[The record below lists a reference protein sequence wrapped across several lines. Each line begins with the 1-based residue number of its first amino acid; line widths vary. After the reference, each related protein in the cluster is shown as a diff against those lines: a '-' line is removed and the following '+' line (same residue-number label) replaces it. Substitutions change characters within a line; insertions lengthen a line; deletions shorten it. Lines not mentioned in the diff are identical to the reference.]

1 MSRILLVEDDE
12 LVGTMVRMN
21 LENVGHDLRWCRD
34 GVEGLAAALE
44 TPYDLVLLDIS
55 LPGQDGYAVLQG
67 IRRQGIGTPVLML
80 TARSD
85 VGSKVRALDM
95 GADDYL
101 PKPFDIA
108 EMVARVKALVRR
120 STAERQLPAS
130 RVISFGRYRLDLDSR
145 EAETNEGRVVIGEKD
160 AEILALLVK
169 ADGAVL
175 SRADIIEEVWG
186 LDAFPVERT
195 VDNYLVRLRK
205 LFEPDHRQPRHI
217 LTVRGAGFRF
227 LP

>member
-21 LENVGHDLRWCRD
+21 LENVGHELRWCRD
-34 GVEGLAAALE
+34 GLEAQGAALE
-44 TPYDLVLLDIS
+44 DPYDLVLLDIS
-55 LPGQDGYAVLQG
+55 LPGQDGYAVLRAMRG
-67 IRRQGIGTPVLML
+67 AGVGTPVLML

-85 VGSKVRALDM
+85 VGSKVMALDQ

-101 PKPFDIA
+101 AKPFDIA
-108 EMVARVKALVRR
+108 ELVARVRALVRR

-130 RVISFGRYRLDLDSR
+130 RVISFDRYRLDLDSR
-145 EAETNEGRVVIGEKD
+145 VAETNEGRVVLAEKEAD
-160 AEILALLVK
+160 IMALLVRS
-169 ADGAVL
+169 DGAVL

-205 LFEPDHRQPRHI
+205 LFEPDPRRPRHI

-227 LP
+227 LA

>member
-21 LENVGHDLRWCRD
+21 LENAGHELCWCRD
-34 GVEGLAAALE
+34 GADGLAASLE
-44 TPYDLVLLDIS
+44 SPFDLVLLDIS
-55 LPGQDGYAVLQG
+55 LPKQDGYEVLQG
-67 IRRQGIGTPVLML
+67 LRAHGLGMPVLML

-85 VGSKVRALDM
+85 VGSKVKALEM

-101 PKPFDIA
+101 AKPFDLA
-108 EMVARVKALVRR
+108 ELVARVKALVRR

-130 RVISFGRYRLDLDSR
+130 RVIRFDRYRIDLDSR
-145 EAETNEGRVVIGEKD
+145 EAETNEGLVVLGEKE
-160 AEILALLVK
+160 AEILALLVR
-169 ADGAVL
+169 ADGAIL

-205 LFEPDHRQPRHI
+205 LFEPDPRQPRHI
-217 LTVRGAGFRF
+217 VTVRGAGFRF

>member
-1 MSRILLVEDDE
+1 MSRILLIEDDE

-21 LENVGHDLRWCRD
+21 LENQQHEVRWCRD
-34 GVEGLAAALE
+34 GDEGLQASLE
-44 TPYDLVLLDIS
+44 VPYDLVLLDIS
-55 LPGQDGYAVLQG
+55 LPGKDGYAVLEG
-67 IRRQGIGTPVLML
+67 MRQRGIGTPVLML

-85 VGSKVRALDM
+85 VGSKVRALDA

-101 PKPFDIA
+101 AKPFDIA
-108 EMVARVKALVRR
+108 EMVARVRALVRR

-130 RVISFGRYRLDLDSR
+130 RVISFDRYRIDLDSR
-145 EAETNEGRVVIGEKD
+145 EAETNDGRVVLGEKE
-160 AEILALLVK
+160 AEIMALLVR

-175 SRADIIEEVWG
+175 SRADILEEVWG

-205 LFEPDHRQPRHI
+205 LFEPDPRHPRHI

>member
-12 LVGTMVRMN
+12 LVGTMVSMN
-21 LENVGHDLRWCRD
+21 LEGEGHALRWCRD
-34 GVEGLAAALE
+34 GAAGLAAARE
-44 TPYDLVLLDIS
+44 HPFDLVLLDIS
-55 LPGQDGYAVLQG
+55 LPGMDGFGVLAG
-67 IRRQGIGTPVLML
+67 MRRAGIGTPVLML

-101 PKPFDIA
+101 PKPFDVS
-108 EMVARVKALVRR
+108 ELVARVRALVRR
-120 STAERQLPAS
+120 SRAERELPAD
-130 RVISFGRYRLDLDSR
+130 RVLSFDRYRIDLDSR
-145 EAETNEGRVVIGEKD
+145 EAETNEGRVVLGEKEV
-160 AEILALLVK
+160 AMLALLVR

-195 VDNYLVRLRK
+195 VDNYLLRLRK
-205 LFEPDHRQPRHI
+205 LFEPDPGRPRHL

-227 LP
+227 VP

>member
-21 LENVGHDLRWCRD
+21 LENSGHELRWCRD
-34 GVEGLAAALE
+34 GIEAEAAALDG
-44 TPYDLVLLDIS
+44 PYDLVLLDIS
-55 LPGQDGYAVLQG
+55 LPGQDGYAVL
-67 IRRQGIGTPVLML
+67 RSMRQAGVGTPVLML

-85 VGSKVRALDM
+85 VGSKVMALDQ

-101 PKPFDIA
+101 AKPFDIA
-108 EMVARVKALVRR
+108 ELVARVRALVRR

-130 RVISFGRYRLDLDSR
+130 RVISFDRYRLDLDSR
-145 EAETNEGRVVIGEKD
+145 EAETNEGCVVLAEKE
-160 AEILALLVK
+160 AEIMALLVRS
-169 ADGAVL
+169 DGAVL

-205 LFEPDHRQPRHI
+205 LFEPDPRRPRHI

>member
-1 MSRILLVEDDE
+1 
-12 LVGTMVRMN
+12 
-21 LENVGHDLRWCRD
+21 
-34 GVEGLAAALE
+34 
-44 TPYDLVLLDIS
+44 
-55 LPGQDGYAVLQG
+55 
-67 IRRQGIGTPVLML
+67 ML

-85 VGSKVRALDM
+85 VGSKVRALDA

-101 PKPFDIA
+101 AKPFNVV
-108 EMVARVKALVRR
+108 EMVARVRALVRR
-120 STAERQLPAS
+120 SRAEREVPATQI
-130 RVISFGRYRLDLDSR
+130 VSFGAYRIDLDTR
-145 EAETNEGRVVIGEKD
+145 EAETNSGTVVLGEKEV
-160 AEILALLVK
+160 AMLALLVR

-205 LFEPDHRQPRHI
+205 LFEPDPRSPRHI

-227 LP
+227 VP

>member
-21 LENVGHDLRWCRD
+21 LENHGHDLHWCRD
-34 GVEGLAAALE
+34 GVHGLQVAGE
-44 TPYDLVLLDIS
+44 TPFDLVLLDIS
-55 LPGQDGYAVLQG
+55 LPGNDGYAVLQG
-67 IRRQGIGTPVLML
+67 MRKQGLGTPVLML

-85 VGSKVRALDM
+85 VGSKVKALDM

-101 PKPFDIA
+101 AKPFDIA
-108 EMVARVKALVRR
+108 ELVARVRALVRR
-120 STAERQLPAS
+120 SIAERQLPAS
-130 RVISFGRYRLDLDSR
+130 RVIRFDRYRIDLDSR
-145 EAETNEGRVVIGEKD
+145 EAETNEGRVVVGEKE
-160 AEILALLVK
+160 AEILALLVR

-205 LFEPDHRQPRHI
+205 LFEPDPRQPRHI
-217 LTVRGAGFRF
+217 LTVRGTGFRF

>member
-21 LENVGHDLRWCRD
+21 LENAECSVLWCRD
-34 GVEGLAAALE
+34 GAEGLAAARAE
-44 TPYDLVLLDIS
+44 PFDLVLLDIS
-55 LPGQDGYAVLQG
+55 LPSLDGYGVLTSM
-67 IRRQGIGTPVLML
+67 RRAGVGTPVLML

-101 PKPFDIA
+101 AKPFDVA
-108 EMVARVKALVRR
+108 ELVARARALVRR
-120 STAERQLPAS
+120 STAERQLPSS
-130 RVISFGRYRLDLDSR
+130 RVISFDRYRVDLESR
-145 EAETNEGRVVIGEKD
+145 EAETNEGRVVLAEKE
-160 AEILALLVK
+160 AEILALLVR

-205 LFEPDHRQPRHI
+205 LFEPDPRNPRHI

>member
-12 LVGTMVRMN
+12 LVGTMVCMN
-21 LENVGHDLRWCRD
+21 LENQGHELRWCRD
-34 GVEGLAAALE
+34 GVQGLEAATE
-44 TPYDLVLLDIS
+44 TPFDLVLLDIS
-55 LPGQDGYAVLQG
+55 LPGSDGFAVLQG
-67 IRRQGIGTPVLML
+67 MRKRGVGTPVLMV

-85 VGSKVRALDM
+85 VGSKVKALDM

-101 PKPFDIA
+101 AKPFDIA
-108 EMVARVKALVRR
+108 ELVARVRALVRR
-120 STAERQLPAS
+120 STAERQVPAS
-130 RVISFGRYRLDLDSR
+130 RVLRFDRYRIDLDSR
-145 EAETNEGRVVIGEKD
+145 EAETNEGLVVVGEKE
-160 AEILALLVK
+160 AEILALLVR

-205 LFEPDHRQPRHI
+205 LFEPDPRQPRHI

-227 LP
+227 IA

>member
-21 LENVGHDLRWCRD
+21 LENHGHELHWCRD
-34 GVEGLAAALE
+34 GGHGLEAAAE
-44 TPYDLVLLDIS
+44 TPFDLVLLDIS
-55 LPGQDGYAVLQG
+55 LPGSDGYAVLQG
-67 IRRQGIGTPVLML
+67 MRKQGIGTPVLML

-85 VGSKVRALDM
+85 VSSKVKALNL

-101 PKPFDIA
+101 AKPFDIA
-108 EMVARVKALVRR
+108 ELVARVRALVRR

-130 RVISFGRYRLDLDSR
+130 RLIRFGRYRIDLDSR
-145 EAETNEGRVVIGEKD
+145 EAETNEGRVVVGEKE
-160 AEILALLVK
+160 AEILALLMR

-186 LDAFPVERT
+186 LDVFPVERT

-205 LFEPDHRQPRHI
+205 LFEPDPRHPRHI

-227 LP
+227 IP

>member
-12 LVGTMVRMN
+12 LVGTMVSMN
-21 LENVGHDLRWCRD
+21 LENAGHELRWCRD
-34 GVEGLAAALE
+34 GRSGLQAATEA
-44 TPYDLVLLDIS
+44 PYDLVLLDIS
-55 LPGQDGYAVLQG
+55 LPGEDGYGILQG
-67 IRRQGIGTPVLML
+67 MRAQGVGTPVLML

-85 VGSKVRALDM
+85 IGSKVRALDM

-101 PKPFDIA
+101 AKPFDIA
-108 EMVARVKALVRR
+108 ELVARVRALVRR

-130 RVISFGRYRLDLDSR
+130 RVIHFGRYRLDLDSR
-145 EAETNEGRVVIGEKD
+145 EADTNDGPVVVGEKE
-160 AEILALLVK
+160 AEILALLVR
-169 ADGAVL
+169 ADGGVL

-205 LFEPDHRQPRHI
+205 LFEPDPRRPRHI
-217 LTVRGAGFRF
+217 VTVRGAGFRF
-227 LP
+227 IP

>member
-21 LENVGHDLRWCRD
+21 LENADFDVRWSRD
-34 GVEGLAAALE
+34 GGEGLALARAE
-44 TPYDLVLLDIS
+44 PFDLVLLDIS
-55 LPGQDGYAVLQG
+55 LPTIDGYTVLRSLRKAG
-67 IRRQGIGTPVLML
+67 LGTPVLML

-85 VGSKVRALDM
+85 VGSKVQALDM

-101 PKPFDIA
+101 AKPFDVA
-108 EMVARVKALVRR
+108 EMVARVRALVRR
-120 STAERQLPAS
+120 STAERQLPSS
-130 RVISFGRYRLDLDSR
+130 RIVNFGPYRLDLESR
-145 EAETNEGRVVIGEKD
+145 QAETNEGAVVLGEKE
-160 AEILALLVK
+160 AEIVALLVK

-195 VDNYLVRLRK
+195 VDNYIVRLRK
-205 LFEPDHRQPRHI
+205 LFEPEPRRPRHI
-217 LTVRGAGFRF
+217 ITVRGAGFRF
-227 LP
+227 VP

>member
-21 LENVGHDLRWCRD
+21 LENAACELRWCRD
-34 GVEGLAAALE
+34 GGEGLAAALE
-44 TPYDLVLLDIS
+44 APYDLVLLDIS
-55 LPGQDGYAVLQG
+55 LPGKDGYEVLQG
-67 IRRQGIGTPVLML
+67 MRQRGIGTPVLML

-101 PKPFDIA
+101 AKPFDIA
-108 EMVARVKALVRR
+108 ELVARVRALVRR
-120 STAERQLPAS
+120 STGERQLPAS
-130 RVISFGRYRLDLDSR
+130 RIISFGRYRVDLDSR
-145 EAETNEGRVVIGEKD
+145 EAETNEGRVVLGEKE
-160 AEILALLVK
+160 AEILALLVR

-175 SRADIIEEVWG
+175 SRADILEEVWG

-205 LFEPDHRQPRHI
+205 LFEPDHSHPRHI

>member
-12 LVGTMVRMN
+12 LVGTMVSMN
-21 LENVGHDLRWCRD
+21 LENSGHELRWCRD
-34 GVEGLAAALE
+34 GIQGLAAALE

-55 LPGQDGYAVLQG
+55 LPGKDGYAVLDG

-101 PKPFDIA
+101 AKPFDIA

-120 STAERQLPAS
+120 STGERQLPSS
-130 RVISFGRYRLDLDSR
+130 RVISFGDYRVDLDSR
-145 EAETNEGRVVIGEKD
+145 AAETNEGRVIIGEKE

-175 SRADIIEEVWG
+175 SRADILEEVWG

-205 LFEPDHRQPRHI
+205 LFEPDPRHPRHI

>member
-1 MSRILLVEDDE
+1 MSRVLLLEDDE

-21 LENVGHDLRWCRD
+21 LENAGHELCWCRD
-34 GVEGLAAALE
+34 GADGLAAALE
-44 TPYDLVLLDIS
+44 TPFDLVLLDIS
-55 LPGQDGYAVLQG
+55 LPGQDGYQVLEG
-67 IRRQGIGTPVLML
+67 LRARGIGVPVLML

-85 VGSKVRALDM
+85 VSSK
-95 GADDYL
+95 
-101 PKPFDIA
+101 
-108 EMVARVKALVRR
+108 VKALVRR

-130 RVISFGRYRLDLDSR
+130 RVIRFDRYRLDLDSR
-145 EAETNEGRVVIGEKD
+145 EAETNEGTVVIGEKE

-195 VDNYLVRLRK
+195 VDNYLVRLRA
-205 LFEPDHRQPRHI
+205 LHVLPICLPRRRI
-217 LTVRGAGFRF
+217 LEIPCSPSTVPAACAPAR
-227 LP
+227 

>member
-21 LENVGHDLRWCRD
+21 LENAGCAVRWARD
-34 GVEGLAAALE
+34 GDQGLIAALE
-44 TPYDLVLLDIS
+44 APYDLVLLDIS
-55 LPGQDGYAVLQG
+55 LPGRDGYAVLRG
-67 IRRQGIGTPVLML
+67 MRERGIGTPVLML

-85 VGSKVRALDM
+85 VGSKVKALDM

-101 PKPFDIA
+101 AKPFDIA
-108 EMVARVKALVRR
+108 EMVARVRALVRR
-120 STAERQLPAS
+120 STAERQVPSS

-145 EAETNEGRVVIGEKD
+145 EAETNEGRVVVGEKE
-160 AEILALLVK
+160 AEIMALLVR

-205 LFEPDHRQPRHI
+205 LFEPDPRAPRHI
-217 LTVRGAGFRF
+217 ITVRGAGFRF
-227 LP
+227 VP